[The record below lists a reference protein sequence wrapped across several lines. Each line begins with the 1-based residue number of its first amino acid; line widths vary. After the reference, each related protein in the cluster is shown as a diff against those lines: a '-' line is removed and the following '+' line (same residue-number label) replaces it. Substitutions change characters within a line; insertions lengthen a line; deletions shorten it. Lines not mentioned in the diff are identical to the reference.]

1 MAIPGDM
8 VQRGLGDGRAMMDS
22 RWVDVLS
29 GAVAASM
36 VDLERAMQPGGGSGF
51 NGGVAF

>member
-22 RWVDVLS
+22 RWVAVLS
-29 GAVAASM
+29 GAIAASM
-36 VDLERAMQPGGGSGF
+36 VDLERAM
-51 NGGVAF
+51 